1 MVDRLRLLAL
11 LALLLAAPAA
21 AAPPGLRVIDG
32 DTVEHDGT
40 VHRLLGFDAPET
52 HAPECP
58 AEAALGRR
66 ATARLRDLLAGARRI
81 VLVPLG
87 RRDRW
92 GRALSTLTVD
102 GRDVGRILIA
112 EGLAR
117 PYDGRGP
124 RQGWC

>member
-1 MVDRLRLLAL
+1 MIRLTL

-40 VHRLLGFDAPET
+40 VHRLLGYDAPET
-52 HAPECP
+52 HDPGCA

-66 ATARLRDLLAGARRI
+66 ATARLRELLAGARRI
-81 VLVPLG
+81 VLAPSHRV
-87 RRDRW
+87 DRW
-92 GRALSTLTVD
+92 GRQLSRLTVD
-102 GRDVGRILIA
+102 GRDVREILIA

-124 RQGWC
+124 RAGWC